1 METIPI
7 TQSQARM
14 QMSEALQKLK
24 AGTGYP
30 TAVALLH
37 FPATAEANW
46 YPMQPPVLTGDLRAH
61 ALWRQLHQRTV
72 ADLAQVQPSE
82 GVEVM
87 QAVPPEKLQ
96 NAQVVF
102 SATQPPMIKIRMSV
116 DPKDIPM
123 PSTSPRKRKHPEGET
138 APPPNPLT
146 TGASALNPNAIPFAK
161 KMEEMAIDP
170 TDE

>member
-1 METIPI
+1 MQVVAPEAIVGRIGAVWDGDGGIVMETIPI

-72 ADLAQVQPSE
+72 ADLAQVGE
-82 GVEVM
+82 GGVH
-87 QAVPPEKLQ
+87 
-96 NAQVVF
+96 
-102 SATQPPMIKIRMSV
+102 
-116 DPKDIPM
+116 
-123 PSTSPRKRKHPEGET
+123 KHGC
-138 APPPNPLT
+138 APL
-146 TGASALNPNAIPFAK
+146 
-161 KMEEMAIDP
+161 
-170 TDE
+170 